1 MDAARAA
8 ADEEEERRRVAAI
21 RERYARE
28 QAEEQEVSAEGGR
41 AGVCAGDREGG
52 PRRPL

>member
-28 QAEEQEVSAEGGR
+28 QAEEQEVSAHVER
-41 AGVCAGDREGG
+41 IC
-52 PRRPL
+52 PLCSKMR